1 MARLPG
7 ADLASRKISA
17 SSRDAG
23 APTSRSAA
31 REQWIDGGSLCVA
44 SVSALRKYRF
54 SAPAPAAIGHAR
66 SPPGD
71 HRPWTSALPCRVFV
85 PARKGGPACV
95 DTSES
100 SSAGVRG
107 RNTISRVLTMGAHA
121 DRRVAS
127 ACSIAAQHP
136 SSVEAFLDA
145 EPGSAVVRAVTVVL
159 GARWADVSACAG
171 GFSGA
176 GGAPVPIWPAHAPP
190 TCPVARPATDR
201 PYNLRASTRPH

>member
-23 APTSRSAA
+23 APTSRGAA

-54 SAPAPAAIGHAR
+54 SAPAPAAIGHAH

-95 DTSES
+95 DTSEGS
-100 SSAGVRG
+100 STGVRG
-107 RNTISRVLTMGAHA
+107 RNTISRGAHA
-121 DRRVAS
+121 DGRVAS

-136 SSVEAFLDA
+136 SSVEFFLDA

-159 GARWADVSACAG
+159 GARWADVSGCAG

-176 GGAPVPIWPAHAPP
+176 GGAPVPIWPLTHH
-190 TCPVARPATDR
+190 RPALSPDPRLTGRTTSAPR
-201 PYNLRASTRPH
+201 PGRTE